1 MALHR
6 RFSRKKKAGIEV
18 WCGESFDKLPNVKVA
33 PLVPDIFASYSGPER
48 GLALIADLESA
59 KSDEGNA
66 NCRRHNKKAEVAGAR
81 TWSMKSRKAY
91 GICMSLYD
99 QHPINGKISGDP
111 IADCFAIMARKNNAL
126 MIVADGV
133 NWGEKSKMAAR
144 CAVYGCMR
152 DMNEKLFCAGK
163 PIKNT
168 HEAFTLLLKSLEVA
182 HQKILEH
189 QGGLTTLCVGLVCPV
204 KDSKQFVVS
213 IVNVGDSLGYVF
225 SKSHGVREITT
236 GSHDIQSERDIR
248 DAGGALGPVNGNE
261 PELHNLTC
269 SLTFLDP
276 GDIVYLTTDGISD
289 NFDPVVT
296 KIAMPKRRSQSE
308 SDVKEESDAKEESD
322 TKEESDAK
330 EEEEDSSMSCSEDG
344 RPELEPHERHQYA
357 VKEMERI
364 IHEFE
369 LFTENSISAQELSG
383 ALLQHVLRL
392 TDSKRKVLE
401 NPDLYGKRLKA
412 KDRKRRDSEIVA
424 KMSKAPGKLDH
435 ASIVAYE
442 VGHYHG
448 NDDEDY
454 EIESE
459 EELDNTVSNDLSN
472 DQTNGETSSSN
483 QAPLVR
489 RISFES
495 AV

>member
-1 MALHR
+1 M
-6 RFSRKKKAGIEV
+6 
-18 WCGESFDKLPNVKVA
+18 
-33 PLVPDIFASYSGPER
+33 
-48 GLALIADLESA
+48 
-59 KSDEGNA
+59 
-66 NCRRHNKKAEVAGAR
+66 
-81 TWSMKSRKAY
+81 
-91 GICMSLYD
+91 
-99 QHPINGKISGDP
+99 Q
-111 IADCFAIMARKNNAL
+111 
-126 MIVADGV
+126 
-133 NWGEKSKMAAR
+133 
-144 CAVYGCMR
+144 
-152 DMNEKLFCAGK
+152 
-163 PIKNT
+163 
-168 HEAFTLLLKSLEVA
+168 EAFTLLLKSLEVA

-308 SDVKEESDAKEESD
+308 SDAKD
-322 TKEESDAK
+322 DKD
-330 EEEEDSSMSCSEDG
+330 EEEDDSSLCCTEDG

-369 LFTENSISAQELSG
+369 LFTENSISAQELCG

-459 EELDNTVSNDLSN
+459 EELDNISTTITEE
-472 DQTNGETSSSN
+472 TNGETSSTTPP
-483 QAPLVR
+483 APPVR
-489 RISFES
+489 QISFES